1 MAFTITCIFL
11 ALIKGEQISIGIM
24 LFFQIFWGIL
34 IGVIVA
40 YVVRKFTAVFRK
52 SGFITVF
59 IIAVVLLS
67 FSADGLMER
76 YEKWYIF
83 LD

>member
-1 MAFTITCIFL
+1 
-11 ALIKGEQISIGIM
+11 M

-40 YVVRKFTAVFRK
+40 YVVRKFMEYTDLQK

-59 IIAVVLLS
+59 IIAVVLLA
-67 FSADGLMER
+67 FSISELLKWKWILNGVYSGFDFRESSIYCKER
-76 YEKWYIF
+76 SNI
-83 LD
+83 LL